1 MSEENPASVR
11 RGICEE
17 CGTAVYVT
25 EKGGEAFTSSCRC
38 EEELSVADISEAPQH
53 VRTCLSSSEVA

>member
-17 CGTAVYVT
+17 CGMAVYVT
-25 EKGGEAFTSSCRC
+25 EKGGRPFTSSCLC
-38 EEELSVADISEAPQH
+38 EEELSVTDISESSKLA
-53 VRTCLSSSEVA
+53 RTSQSSSEVA